1 VLRVDLR
8 QRVVVVTGATG
19 RLGRFWCDLLL
30 ENGARVVALD
40 IRPVDGGVAE
50 HDRLLFRR
58 ADVTKLGDLHET
70 LDHLESVGMAPDA
83 LVNNAGIDQPP
94 DTDAETWR
102 LSEYPDWLSAQI
114 LEVNALG
121 ALLATQVFGASMCRR
136 GGGVIVNIGSMYGR
150 VAPDNRLYDHLD
162 LDPPLIKPPAYGMSK
177 AAVSALTRYTAVH
190 WGRHGVR
197 ANALLPG
204 GVAANQDAEFVRK
217 LSEKVPL
224 GRMARLEE
232 LAGPLLFLVSDASS
246 YMTGAE
252 LIVDGGLTAA

>member
-1 VLRVDLR
+1 
-8 QRVVVVTGATG
+8 VVVVTGASG
-19 RLGRFWCDLLL
+19 RLGRFWCDLLV
-30 ENGARVVALD
+30 ENGARVVGLD
-40 IRPVDGGVAE
+40 VRTADGSFAG

-58 ADVTKLGDLHET
+58 ADVTKLGELQET
-70 LDHLESVGMAPDA
+70 LDHLESVGMAPDV

-94 DTDAETWR
+94 DAKAETWR
-102 LSEYPDWLSAQI
+102 LSEYPPWLSAQI

-121 ALLATQVFGASMCRR
+121 ALLATQVFGAAMCRK
-136 GGGVIVNIGSMYGR
+136 GGGAIVNIGSMYGR
-150 VAPDNRLYDHLD
+150 VAPDNRLYDHLG

-177 AAVSALTRYTAVH
+177 AAISALTRYTAVH
-190 WGRHGVR
+190 WGKYGVR

-204 GVAANQDAEFVRK
+204 GVVADQDEEFVRK

-232 LAGPLLFLVSDASS
+232 LAGPMLFLVSEASS